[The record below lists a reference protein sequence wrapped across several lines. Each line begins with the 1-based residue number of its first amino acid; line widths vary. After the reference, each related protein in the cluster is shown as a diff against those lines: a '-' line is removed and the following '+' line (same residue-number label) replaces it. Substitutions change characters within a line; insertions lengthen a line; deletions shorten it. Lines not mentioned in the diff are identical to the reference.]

1 MVSQKESLERLGS
14 VRLFEGLTKTDLKHL
29 LGISKVVN
37 HEADHTIVSEGES
50 GAGFHLILAGE
61 AKVVRGDKTLAR
73 LGPGDFFGEMALIDS
88 GPRTATVVGD
98 GPLTTLAITAWDFRP
113 FVKTRPDLAWK
124 LLVHLTRRLREEQ
137 KGHDALLA

>member
-1 MVSQKESLERLGS
+1 MVTQKESLERLGS

-29 LGISKVVN
+29 LSISKVVD
-37 HEADHTIVSEGES
+37 HGEGHTIVSEGES

-61 AKVVRGDKTLAR
+61 AKVVRDDKTLAR

-113 FVKTRPDLAWK
+113 FVKARPDLAWK
-124 LLVHLTRRLREEQ
+124 LLVHLTQRLRQEQ